1 MRIFDFL
8 IRYLEQMNQF
18 YEQNKGIFLEKIK
31 DHFGNFRKEIDDR
44 KQQYLGF
51 AKKVLALA
59 AWTIFILLVGFA
71 GGAFGGSYFY
81 FKGQNFLYDL
91 KNEIL
96 QNRPP
101 QITKVIDKTTYL
113 PQTSQEEATINVVK
127 EASPSVVTINITKEV
142 PVYEQYYA
150 TTPFDQS
157 PFGDFFQV
165 QIPKIRQKG
174 TEKKKVGTG
183 TGFIISKDGL
193 ILTNKHVVGDKEA
206 EYTVAMSDQRLYSAK
221 VLALDPFNDI
231 AIVKIERDKVIGDSG
246 ELKVQ
251 DFPYLTLGDSEKIQI
266 GQTVIAIGNPLGE
279 FQNTVSVGVISGLG
293 RSITASGGGVT
304 ETIDDVI
311 QTDAAI
317 NKGNSGGPLLNLKG
331 EVIGI
336 NTAMVEGAESLGFA
350 TPINGAKKDVDS
362 FRNTG
367 KIRYPFLGIR
377 YVMIT
382 PEIRQEKGFSVNYG
396 AWISKGSNA
405 EDVAIVAGSAAE
417 KAGLKENDIILEIN
431 GQKIDSDN
439 KLSRVIQK
447 YSPGETVV
455 MKIMRGK
462 ETLNISVVLGEKT
475 SE

>member
-1 MRIFDFL
+1 MKTFDFL
-8 IRYLEQMNQF
+8 IKFLEKTNQF
-18 YEQNKGIFLEKIK
+18 CEKNKGIVFEKTKPYFEFLK
-31 DHFGNFRKEIDDR
+31 KEIE
-44 KQQYLGF
+44 
-51 AKKVLALA
+51 AKKKQYSEAIKKVFRFA
-59 AWTIFILLVGFA
+59 AWTIFILIIGFA

-101 QITKVIDKTTYL
+101 QITKVIDKTTYF
-113 PQTSQEEATINVVK
+113 PQTSQEEATIKVVNQ
-127 EASPSVVTINITKEV
+127 ASPAVVTIIITKDV
-142 PVYEQYYA
+142 PVYEQYY
-150 TTPFDQS
+150 TTPFNQS
-157 PFGDFFQV
+157 PFGDLFEI

-183 TGFIISKDGL
+183 AGFIISSDGL

-206 EYTVAMSDQRLYSAK
+206 EYTVAMSDQKLFKAK

-231 AIVKIERDKVIGDSG
+231 AIAKIERDKIIGDSG
-246 ELKVQ
+246 EFKEQ
-251 DFPYLTLGDSEKIQI
+251 DFPHLNLGDSEKIQI

-293 RSITASGGGVT
+293 RSITASGGGMT
-304 ETIDDVI
+304 ETIEDVI

-350 TPINGAKKDVDS
+350 TPINRAKKDVDS
-362 FRNTG
+362 LRKTG

-377 YVMIT
+377 YITIT
-382 PEIRQEKGFSVNYG
+382 PDVKEEKGLSVNYG
-396 AWISKGSNA
+396 AWIAKGG
-405 EDVAIVAGSAAE
+405 EVGDVAIISGSAAE

-431 GQKIDSDN
+431 GEKIDLDN
-439 KLSRVIQK
+439 KLSKVVQK
-447 YSPGETVV
+447 YNPGDQVNV
-455 MKIMRGK
+455 KVMRGK
-462 ETLNISVVLGEKT
+462 EIMNFIVTLGEKT
-475 SE
+475 SD